1 MNTIPA
7 EVPRIVFV
15 HGSGDSA
22 ACWQSQIAFLGEERA
37 LAVDLPGHGSRVQ
50 DAGPPE
56 MSVRDYA
63 LDVRQQMQAAGLVRP
78 LVAGH
83 SLGGAIVLQ
92 LALEWGDE
100 LSGLILIGTGARLRV
115 LPALLE
121 SARND
126 QTGTLMQ
133 IRGLARQ
140 PGDSPKTLDSARLLT
155 PLAEG
160 VFYRDLAA
168 CNAFDVMAD
177 LPRIALP
184 ALVVCGEQDVMT
196 PPKYAEYL
204 RAHLPNA
211 ILRMIPEAGH
221 DVMRAQP
228 EALNAVIGEWLATGF
243 RRNA

>member
-1 MNTIPA
+1 MNTTPA
-7 EVPRIVFV
+7 QPSHIVFV

-22 ACWQSQIAFLGEERA
+22 ACWQRQIAFLGEERA
-37 LAVDLPGHGSRVQ
+37 LAVDLPGHGARVH

-56 MSVRDYA
+56 MSIRDYA
-63 LDVRQQMQAAGLVRP
+63 LDVRQQMQSAGLVRP
-78 LVAGH
+78 IVAGH
-83 SLGGAIVLQ
+83 SLGGGIVLQ

-100 LSGLILIGTGARLRV
+100 LSGIMLIGTGARLRV

-121 SARND
+121 SAKND

-133 IRGLARQ
+133 VRAQARQ
-140 PGDSPKTLDSARLLT
+140 PGEASGSSDPARELT

-168 CNAFDVMAD
+168 CNVFDVMAD
-177 LPRIALP
+177 LPRITLP

-196 PPKYAEYL
+196 PPKYAQYL
-204 RAHLPNA
+204 QTHLPHA
-211 ILRMIPEAGH
+211 TLRMIPDAGH

-228 EALNAVIGEWLATGF
+228 EALNTAIGEWLTTGF
-243 RRNA
+243 SA